1 MITVADL
8 SEVEFNNIT
17 ITTDTGVPNNTVV
30 QASHCKHI
38 KFTGTN
44 SWALT
49 TDGVTPVLKFSY
61 CTTVII
67 NNTFSINRSGAADA
81 GYGIHLISSS
91 SGLVFDVN
99 VSATVSDFTIGIL
112 MEHNSTLRRES
123 GTVTISSNTTG
134 ITAKYG
140 VIAFVN
146 GVTFSGNTA
155 DSSPALNTVSNA
167 NSLVQSTAV

>member
-1 MITVADL
+1 
-8 SEVEFNNIT
+8 
-17 ITTDTGVPNNTVV
+17 
-30 QASHCKHI
+30 
-38 KFTGTN
+38 
-44 SWALT
+44 
-49 TDGVTPVLKFSY
+49 
-61 CTTVII
+61 
-67 NNTFSINRSGAADA
+67 
-81 GYGIHLISSS
+81 
-91 SGLVFDVN
+91 LVFDVN